1 MKKSNGDPRAWRK
14 KLERLRAGLAE
25 TGLISRG
32 SVQNRMWRQRGRGY
46 QWTRKVAGKTVT
58 VALTPEQY
66 EKMKEAVA
74 NERALQ
80 KTIAEMERL
89 SRRIIFESSPHPGRR
104 KSLSDNVLGL
114 N

>member
-1 MKKSNGDPRAWRK
+1 MAVSRGGGGDQGQFHF
-14 KLERLRAGLAE
+14 LLRDALAGRV
-25 TGLISRG
+25 ISRG

-58 VALTPEQY
+58 VALTLEQFV
-66 EKMKEAVA
+66 KMKEAVA

-80 KTIAEMERL
+80 KTIAEIERL

-104 KSLSDNVLGL
+104 KSLSDRVLGL